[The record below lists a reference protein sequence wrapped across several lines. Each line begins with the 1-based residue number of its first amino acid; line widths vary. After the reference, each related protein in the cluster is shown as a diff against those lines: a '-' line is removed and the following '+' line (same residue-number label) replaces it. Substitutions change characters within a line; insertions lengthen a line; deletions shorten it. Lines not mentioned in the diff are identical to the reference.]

1 MTEWGDYGISAV
13 RYDGETH
20 IDQVRVHK
28 NNNGKVDNSEIWPR
42 RDIIA
47 ALRMNFEL
55 ITLIDNDQGQW
66 VKGAKVII
74 DDVDGTDYIKT
85 VKDST
90 TRDNLDNLPRF

>member
-28 NNNGKVDNSEIWPR
+28 NNRDKVDKSEIWPR
-42 RDIIA
+42 RDVIA
-47 ALRMNFEL
+47 ALRMNFEI
-55 ITLIDNDQGQW
+55 ITLIYNDQGQW
-66 VKGAKVII
+66 VIGSKVVI
-74 DDVDGTDYIKT
+74 DDIGGTDYIKT
-85 VKDST
+85 VKDGT